1 MVTNS
6 TLDAGAIWPG
16 ALEHAGDGR
25 FPHCHRPRHPDDEG
39 SRARGC
45 AQEGV
50 GDGRQLMASLDVQ
63 VQEPGEWEKAVLDH
77 VDVEIDVDSP
87 DLLDVRLG
95 ERRGVLALA
104 AHSSLV
110 KSR

>member
-16 ALEHAGDGR
+16 ALGARGR
-25 FPHCHRPRHPDDEG
+25 WSISPRHRPRHPDDEG

-77 VDVEIDVDSP
+77 IDVEIDVDSP

-95 ERRGVLALA
+95 EGEGGVGPARPIRRW
-104 AHSSLV
+104 
-110 KSR
+110 